1 MKRLFFF
8 IVFSFLLMS
17 GCTRQEMDSPVQDV
31 HLQGRTMFHA
41 SFGDMQTRVHV
52 EGGQALEWT
61 DGDCITVFN
70 LNSGNSMFRLAGIT
84 ETGRAQFEVISATE
98 GPALGVAI
106 LAGVGA
112 GIYNSVEEACDKMIH
127 TDKEC
132 APIADNTEAYNKYHV
147 PAPKNLRYIES
158 VGEILSEDI
167 RKKAMVL
174 FNIPITNF
182 YGSEEFNG
190 IAYETSPHRLEV
202 VYENVYSQPLSMILM
217 HIVFRFCHQLISL
230 SRLI

>member
-98 GPALGVAI
+98 GPEAIGLSYAVYPYDETHCIDASTGMLTVELPAVQHYMEDSFGLQANTMVA
-106 LAGVGA
+106 V
-112 GIYNSVEEACDKMIH
+112 
-127 TDKEC
+127 
-132 APIADNTEAYNKYHV
+132 TE
-147 PAPKNLRYIES
+147 
-158 VGEILSEDI
+158 
-167 RKKAMVL
+167 
-174 FNIPITNF
+174 
-182 YGSEEFNG
+182 
-190 IAYETSPHRLEV
+190 
-202 VYENVYSQPLSMILM
+202 
-217 HIVFRFCHQLISL
+217 
-230 SRLI
+230 